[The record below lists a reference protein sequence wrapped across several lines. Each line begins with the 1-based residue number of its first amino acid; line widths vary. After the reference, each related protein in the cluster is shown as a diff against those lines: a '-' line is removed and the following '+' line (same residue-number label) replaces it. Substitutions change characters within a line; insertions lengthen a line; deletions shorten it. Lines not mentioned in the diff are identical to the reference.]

1 MLRYTTVKRVNAP
14 LVYCMRCIRDPQQF
28 LSHSKYTYTVK
39 RLGDTYEVVFR
50 WVKWG
55 MERFYKVK
63 IRVDM
68 EGDKVIY
75 RSTSDSPH
83 YFKLE
88 LDMEEVEGD
97 ATRIRISSEIKAGLM
112 ADLLGRRD
120 YADFIE
126 ELVEK
131 GIAGVARK
139 MAETVAE
146 KTTPTPTCRDCLI
159 YDSERS
165 YCYAIRGSIDNPA
178 NPPCQ
183 GKFYLSR
190 RLILGAGD

>member
-1 MLRYTTVKRVNAP
+1 MLKYTTVKKVNAP
-14 LVYCMRCIRDPQQF
+14 LVYCIRCIRDPQQF

-39 RLGDTYEVVFR
+39 KVDSEYEVVFR

-55 MERFYKVK
+55 MERFYKVR
-63 IRVDM
+63 ITVDI
-68 EGDKVIY
+68 EDDRIVY

-88 LDMEEVEGD
+88 LDMEEAEED
-97 ATRIRISSEIKAGLM
+97 ATRIKVRSEMKAGIM
-112 ADLLGRRD
+112 ADLLGRKD

-139 MAETVAE
+139 MAEAIE
-146 KTTPTPTCRDCLI
+146 EATTPTPACTDCLI
-159 YDSERS
+159 YDSERG
-165 YCYAIRGSIDNPA
+165 YCYAIRGGVDDPA
-178 NPPCQ
+178 RPPCQ

-190 RLILGAGD
+190 KLILGAEG

>member
-1 MLRYTTVKRVNAP
+1 MLRYTTVKKVNAP
-14 LVYCMRCIRDPQQF
+14 LVYCIRCIRDPQQF

-39 RLGDTYEVVFR
+39 KVDSEYEVVFR

-63 IRVDM
+63 ITVDI
-68 EGDKVIY
+68 EGGRIVY
-75 RSTSDSPH
+75 RSTSNSPH
-83 YFKLE
+83 YFRLE
-88 LDMEEVEGD
+88 LDMEEAEED
-97 ATRIRISSEIKAGLM
+97 ATRITVRSEMKAGIM
-112 ADLLGRRD
+112 ADLLGRKD

-139 MAETVAE
+139 MAEAIE
-146 KTTPTPTCRDCLI
+146 EATTPTPTCTDCLI

-165 YCYAIRGSIDNPA
+165 YCYAIRGGVDDPRR
-178 NPPCQ
+178 PPCQ

-190 RLILGAGD
+190 KLILGAEG